1 MNKLFCLLGPSGT
14 GKDTIKRKINVPH
27 IVSYRTREIRE
38 GETNGVDGKFIS
50 EEEYDKMDSKNLF
63 IAKTIY
69 SGNKYGITREE
80 LKPLKYTDMLYV
92 VDWKGVETLRGFFE
106 EDKEFSLN
114 QIVTIYVDSPYESLT
129 RRMRMQE
136 RTFEE
141 IEMRVN
147 QYWEVDYPTKDK
159 CDYVVYNAEGKLDK
173 TVLKIKEIM
182 NEIKLK
188 QTV

>member
-14 GKDTIKRKINVPH
+14 GKDTIKRKINIPH

-38 GETNGVDGKFIS
+38 GEVNGVDGKFIS
-50 EEEYDKMDSKNLF
+50 EEEYDAINKNDLF

-80 LKPLKYTDMLYV
+80 LKPLKYTDMIYV
-92 VDWKGVETLRGFFE
+92 VDWKGVETLKKFFE
-106 EDKEFSLN
+106 EDKDFDVN
-114 QIVTIYVDSPYESLT
+114 QIVTIYVDSPFEVLT

-141 IEMRVN
+141 IEIRVN
-147 QYWEVDYPTKDK
+147 QYWDIDYPTKEK
-159 CDYVVYNAEGKLDK
+159 CDCVVYNAEGKLDK
-173 TVLKIKEIM
+173 TVVKIKEIM
-182 NEIKLK
+182 KEK
-188 QTV
+188 QNA